1 VQARIEEVMSF
12 VVVGVDGSKHAEAAL
27 RFAAE
32 EAALRGAQLRIV
44 YAWEVPALEFPTDVV
59 ASADALPGLI
69 RAMSDEADGVVQ
81 ASVALA
87 KELQPS
93 VSCVPRVV
101 EGHAGSVLLEE
112 ARGATLIVV
121 GSRGR
126 SDFAGMLLGSVSHQV
141 LHHAAC
147 PVTVVPHTAS

>member
-1 VQARIEEVMSF
+1 MSF

-32 EAALRGAQLRIV
+32 EAALRRAPLRIV
-44 YAWEVPALEFPTDVV
+44 HAWQFPPFEFPTDVRD
-59 ASADALPGLI
+59 SADALPGLM
-69 RAMSDEADGVVQ
+69 RAMSDDAEAVVQ
-81 ASVALA
+81 AAVALV
-87 KELQPS
+87 KEYQPS
-93 VSCVPRVV
+93 VPCEPRVV
-101 EGHAGSVLLEE
+101 EGHAGSALLEAAE
-112 ARGATLIVV
+112 GAALIVV

-141 LHHAAC
+141 LHHASC